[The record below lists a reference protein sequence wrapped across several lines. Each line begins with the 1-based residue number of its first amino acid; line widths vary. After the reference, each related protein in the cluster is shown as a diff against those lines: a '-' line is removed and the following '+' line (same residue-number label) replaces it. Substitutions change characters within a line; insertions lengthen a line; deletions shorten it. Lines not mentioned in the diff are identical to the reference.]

1 MARSKCQF
9 VFSNLAITVASSFDL
24 LILLRIF
31 ILTSRLNV
39 ESIPLSYIHKKCI
52 AYTLNVYKT
61 KLRLIYQSINIPVCC
76 YQDPLVDSMS
86 HSQYLILLPHI
97 PVYYICHKIKAT
109 MHIVVDNKQ

>member
-1 MARSKCQF
+1 MY
-9 VFSNLAITVASSFDL
+9 
-24 LILLRIF
+24 
-31 ILTSRLNV
+31 
-39 ESIPLSYIHKKCI
+39 SIYSECI
-52 AYTLNVYKT
+52 QNKIKINISVY
-61 KLRLIYQSINIPVCC
+61 NIPVCC